1 MALCSLSSVH
11 PNRNGAN
18 MPQPTNTP
26 APTATDLETIRALF
40 RQNLQAAGL
49 PTKYADFVQ
58 DPPARTEERTP
69 GGALGH
75 LIAALLELDAQRV
88 AVIECLVDAFLQA
101 DGIPA

>member
-1 MALCSLSSVH
+1 MSQS
-11 PNRNGAN
+11 
-18 MPQPTNTP
+18 TNTP